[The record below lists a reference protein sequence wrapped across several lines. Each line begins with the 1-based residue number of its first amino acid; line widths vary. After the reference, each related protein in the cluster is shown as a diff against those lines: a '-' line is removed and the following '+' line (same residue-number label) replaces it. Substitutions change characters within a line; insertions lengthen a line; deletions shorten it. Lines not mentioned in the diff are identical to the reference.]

1 MIKFLEHLL
10 DPSTSFRYSQPLETL
25 ERDKRKEEREGKAR
39 KVLEA
44 LLSRGGNLSLQS
56 CS

>member
-39 KVLEA
+39 KVLKA